1 MKQLLSDSRI
11 TGLLTVSF
19 IVLMIFG
26 SSFEGSSIPKS
37 YIFTLDKLLHILE
50 YYIFGTLLFFV
61 FLSASKKP
69 AIISL
74 ITGIFYSFIDELY
87 QSTVKGRDSSI
98 LDIVADITGLI
109 LGLVFIKIILNS
121 LIYDK

>member
-1 MKQLLSDSRI
+1 MKQLLSDSRL

-74 ITGIFYSFIDELY
+74 IIGIFYSFIDELY
-87 QSTVKGRDSSI
+87 QLTVKGRDSSI

>member
-1 MKQLLSDSRI
+1 MKELAIDLRKAGI
-11 TGLLTVSF
+11 LAVLF
-19 IVLMIFG
+19 IFLMIIG

-50 YYIFGTLLFFV
+50 YYIFGIFLFFV

-87 QSTVKGRDSSI
+87 QLTVKGRDSSI

-109 LGLVFIKIILNS
+109 LGLVFIKIFLNS

>member
-1 MKQLLSDSRI
+1 MKQLLSDSRL

-74 ITGIFYSFIDELY
+74 IIGIFYSFIDELY
-87 QSTVKGRDSSI
+87 QLTVKGRDSSI

-109 LGLVFIKIILNS
+109 LGLVFIKIFLNS